1 VKSKVLI
8 VVIVIALLGISILR
22 FTTWK
27 QSEKYTGPV
36 ERVSI
41 GISATSLLPSL
52 VLLANEKGYFLEEG
66 IDIEIKGY
74 STGKDALKATFNGEV
89 DICTVADT
97 PIVSNSFKRN
107 DFTVFATILQGAEHT
122 KCLARKDRNISTPQ
136 DIIGKRVATTIGT
149 SAHYFMAVFFIL
161 NKLDLEDVEIVN
173 LKPTEMV
180 KAIVDGDVDVIFAWE
195 PNIYHAVKSLGENA
209 VILPSNIGYLT
220 TFSLV
225 SKNVFVENNQQL
237 LKRILKALI
246 KAEKFAKGNRK
257 ESIDIISAYLKI
269 DREII
274 DKLWDTYDFRVSLTQ
289 SFLITLENEAR
300 WFIRS
305 KLTSATEIPNYLDY
319 IYWDALEAVKPEAVQ
334 IAH

>member
-27 QSEKYTGPV
+27 QSEKYTGPI
-36 ERVSI
+36 EKVSI

-52 VLLANEKGYFLEEG
+52 VPIAKEKGYFLEEG
-66 IDIEIKGY
+66 IDMEIKDY
-74 STGKDALKATFNGEV
+74 STGKDALEATFKGEV
-89 DICTVADT
+89 DMCTVADT

-107 DFTVFATILQGAEHT
+107 DFTVFGTILQGAEHT

-136 DIIGKRVATTIGT
+136 DIIGKKVATTIGT

-161 NKLDLEDVEIVN
+161 NELDLEDVEIVN
-173 LKPTEMV
+173 LKPTETV
-180 KAIVDGDVDVIFAWE
+180 KAIVDGDVDVIFTWE

-220 TFSLV
+220 TFNLV
-225 SKNVFVENNQQL
+225 SKNDFVKNNQEL

-246 KAEKFAKGNRK
+246 KAEKFVKGNRK

-274 DKLWDTYDFRVSLTQ
+274 DKLWDIYDFRVSLAQ
-289 SFLITLENEAR
+289 SFLE
-300 WFIRS
+300 
-305 KLTSATEIPNYLDY
+305 KL
-319 IYWDALEAVKPEAVQ
+319 
-334 IAH
+334 

>member
-1 VKSKVLI
+1 MKSKGII
-8 VVIVIALLGISILR
+8 VVIIIILLGISILY

-27 QSEKYTGPV
+27 QSQKYSGPV
-36 ERVSI
+36 EKVSI

-52 VLLANEKGYFLEEG
+52 VLIAKEKDYFLEEG
-66 IDIEIKGY
+66 IDMEIKGY
-74 STGKDALKATFNGEV
+74 STGKDALEATFKGEV
-89 DICTVADT
+89 DMCTVADT

-107 DFTVFATILQGAEHT
+107 DFTIFGTILGGAEHS
-122 KCLARKDRNISTPQ
+122 KCLARKDRNINTPQ
-136 DIIGKRVATTIGT
+136 DIIGKKAATTIGT
-149 SAHYFMAVFFIL
+149 TAHYFMAVFFIL
-161 NKLDLEDVEIVN
+161 NELDLEDVEIVN
-173 LKPTEMV
+173 LKPTETV
-180 KAIVDGDVDVIFAWE
+180 KAIVDGDVDVIFTWE

-220 TFSLV
+220 TFNLV
-225 SKNVFVENNQQL
+225 SKNDFVKNNQEL

-246 KAEKFAKGNRK
+246 KAEKFVKGNRK

-274 DKLWDTYDFRVSLTQ
+274 DKLWDIYDFRVSLAQ

-319 IYWDALEAVKPEAVQ
+319 IYWDALETVKPEAVQ